1 MELGGTTVN
10 LTSANNNAKGAA
22 VKSPSDPAMQGRAP
36 NTGMAETEPKELPGL
51 LRIERSGKP
60 ASTAGSQRSAFNESG
75 ILVTEPSLGTWSE
88 LQSLSEKSVFSSDA
102 SASSAAPGAGLGS
115 TPHESLGQKGSSD
128 KTLTGRESKTPGS
141 TQKADTK
148 AGLDGVAT
156 TAGRENDLN
165 TRTGGKG
172 KSQAVPSKVA
182 PIHQDYVIE
191 KAALAGRQL
200 PGARGVA

>member
-1 MELGGTTVN
+1 MTW
-10 LTSANNNAKGAA
+10 
-22 VKSPSDPAMQGRAP
+22 VKSPSGPAMQDRSP
-36 NTGMAETEPKELPGL
+36 KTGMAETEPKDLPGL
-51 LRIERSGKP
+51 LRIERAGKP
-60 ASTAGSQRSAFNESG
+60 ASAAGSQRSMFNESG

-102 SASSAAPGAGLGS
+102 SAGSAAPGAGLGS

-156 TAGRENDLN
+156 TAGRENDLM

-172 KSQAVPSKVA
+172 KSKSGKSDDSEQLHHCLRQAPSGVA
-182 PIHQDYVIE
+182 PIHH
-191 KAALAGRQL
+191 GS
-200 PGARGVA
+200 GAHVRGSCYGGTP